1 MRKALLAAAL
11 TSGLIAVSRRR
22 PAPRA
27 VVPLVPGQ
35 PRARFMDG
43 DAELVEDAQDAQDAA
58 ILALLDRL

>member
-22 PAPRA
+22 PAPPA

-43 DAELVEDAQDAQDAA
+43 DAELVESEQDAQDAA